1 MHFSFFHLMPWTDLD
16 EAPTEWP
23 ARNGGFRAERGTEL
37 YKTYIDTMAHAEAC
51 GFDWVGANE
60 HHFSPYSL
68 MSNCNVIGG
77 ALTQRTQKIKIAML
91 GNLLPLLNPVRVAEE
106 YAMLD
111 VMSGGRLIAGFV
123 RGIPHEYIA
132 YNVSPDESRGRMRE
146 ALNIILKAW
155 TEPEPFGWEGEFYQ
169 YRAISIWPRPHQNP
183 HPRMLMSASNKESA
197 AFVGEFPAMVGLTLI
212 GDLDVARG
220 LIDTYRE
227 SSLAHGRNPGP
238 DDILVGQGTC
248 IAETDEQAEEEM
260 AEALAYFHKVLMR
273 PQQDAQRIVVQKTRF
288 FGEGASGAGAG
299 EYFVKRLETLKQRS
313 IKEQIEAGTILCG
326 SPESVVKQIK
336 RLNQRLGTGHINMNM
351 KLGTM
356 PQASVLRSM
365 KLFHERV
372 LPEVRA
378 L

>member
-1 MHFSFFHLMPWTDLD
+1 MHFSFFHLMPWTDLK

-23 ARNGGFRAERGTEL
+23 ARNGEFKPEVGTEL
-37 YKTYIDTMAHAEAC
+37 YKTYIDTMAQAENC

-68 MSNCNVIGG
+68 MSNCNIIGG
-77 ALTQRTQKIKIAML
+77 ALTQRTSKIKIAML
-91 GNLLPLLNPVRVAEE
+91 GNLVPLLNPVRVAEE

-111 VMSGGRLIAGFV
+111 VMSGGRLVAGFV

-132 YNVSPDESRGRMRE
+132 YNISPDESRGRMRE

-155 TEPEPFGWEGEFYQ
+155 TEPEPFGWEGEYYQ
-169 YRAISIWPRPHQNP
+169 YRSISIWPRPHQNP
-183 HPRMLMSASNKESA
+183 HPRIMMSASNKESA
-197 AFVGEFPAMVGLTLI
+197 MFVGEFPAMVGLTLI

-227 SSLAHGRNPGP
+227 SSKAHGRTPGP
-238 DDILVGQGTC
+238 EDILIGQQTC
-248 IAETDEQAEEEM
+248 IAETDEEAQEEM
-260 AEALAYFHKVLMR
+260 AGALAYFHKVLMR

-299 EYFVKRLETLKQRS
+299 EYFVKRLETLKQRT

-326 SPESVVKQIK
+326 SPQSVVKQIR
-336 RLNQRLGTGHINMNM
+336 RLNQHLGAGHINMNM

-356 PQASVLRSM
+356 PNASVLRSM

>member
-1 MHFSFFHLMPWTDLD
+1 
-16 EAPTEWP
+16 
-23 ARNGGFRAERGTEL
+23 
-37 YKTYIDTMAHAEAC
+37 
-51 GFDWVGANE
+51 
-60 HHFSPYSL
+60 
-68 MSNCNVIGG
+68 
-77 ALTQRTQKIKIAML
+77 
-91 GNLLPLLNPVRVAEE
+91 
-106 YAMLD
+106 
-111 VMSGGRLIAGFV
+111 
-123 RGIPHEYIA
+123 
-132 YNVSPDESRGRMRE
+132 
-146 ALNIILKAW
+146 
-155 TEPEPFGWEGEFYQ
+155 
-169 YRAISIWPRPHQNP
+169 
-183 HPRMLMSASNKESA
+183 
-197 AFVGEFPAMVGLTLI
+197 MVGLTLI

-248 IAETDEQAEEEM
+248 IAETDEQAQEEM

-336 RLNQRLGTGHINMNM
+336 RLNQHLGTGHINMNM

>member
-16 EAPTEWP
+16 EAPTQWP
-23 ARNGGFRAERGTEL
+23 ARNAQFSGPRGTEF
-37 YKTYIDTMAHAEAC
+37 YKTYIDTMAHAEEC
-51 GFDWVGANE
+51 GFDWVGCNE

-68 MSNCNVIGG
+68 MSNPNLIGG
-77 ALTQRTQKIKIAML
+77 ALTQRTKSIKLAML

-169 YRAISIWPRPHQNP
+169 YRSISIWPRPHQAP
-183 HPRMLMSASNKESA
+183 HPRILLSASNKESA
-197 AFVGEFPAMVGLTLI
+197 AFVGEFPSMVGLTLI
-212 GDLDVARG
+212 ADLDIARG

-227 SSLAHGRNPGP
+227 SSREHGRDPGP
-238 DDILVGQGTC
+238 EDILIGQGTC
-248 IAETDEQAEEEM
+248 IADTDEEAQEHM
-260 AEALAYFHKVLMR
+260 AKGLAYFHRVLMR

-288 FGEGASGAGAG
+288 FGDGQSGAGAG
-299 EYFVKRLETLKQRS
+299 EYFVKRLETLKQRG

-326 SPESVVKQIK
+326 SPQSVIKQIK
-336 RLNQRLGTGHINMNM
+336 RLRQHLGAGHINMNM
-351 KLGTM
+351 KLGTT
-356 PQASVLRSM
+356 PESVVYKSM
-365 KLFHERV
+365 QLFRDKV
-372 LPEVRA
+372 LPEVRD